1 MTQQVV
7 DGGIGMA
14 QVSAGSA
21 AAASTKRVLLVPCQ
35 RIMRVSSGLRR
46 VSEEEVKAVK
56 QRVMNHRSQA
66 IYFTLK
72 YK

>member
-21 AAASTKRVLLVPCQ
+21 AAAATKRVLLVPYQ

-46 VSEEEVKAVK
+46 VSEEEVEALK
-56 QRVMNHRSQA
+56 QRVVNHLLKV